1 MSGAVDLSALKAK
14 VAAKDAPPPPTAP
27 NGLPVVVAV
36 TELDFEDNVLVRS
49 NQVPVIVN
57 LYSARSPQTASL
69 TTVLEKL
76 AVEGAGS
83 WILANVDVDVSPRIA
98 QAFGVQ
104 AIPTLVAVAA
114 GQPLADL
121 QGPQPEEHLRQWLAA
136 IAAAVEGKLSGP
148 PSSDGADEP
157 EEPGDPRFD
166 AAEEALADGDFV
178 KAEQAFQ
185 AIVDAEPS
193 NTEALSGVRQV
204 RFLARVQELP
214 ADAIAAA
221 DADPSNIDAGL
232 NAADAELHEQR
243 MEEAFDRLVALV
255 KRTAG
260 EDRSRVRARL
270 LELFELFDVADPL
283 VVSARRKLATA
294 LY

>member
-14 VAAKDAPPPPTAP
+14 AAAKDAPPPPTAP

-57 LYSARSPQTASL
+57 FFSARSPQTASL
-69 TTVLEKL
+69 TTTLETL
-76 AVEGAGS
+76 AVEGKGT
-83 WILANVDVDVSPRIA
+83 WVLANVDVDVSPRIA

-136 IAAAVEGKLSGP
+136 IAQAVEGKLSGP
-148 PSSDGADEP
+148 PPADGAEP
-157 EEPGDPRFD
+157 EEPSDPRFD

-193 NTEALSGVRQV
+193 NAEALSGVRQV

-214 ADAIAAA
+214 ADAVAAA

-232 NAADAELHEQR
+232 DAADAELHEQR
-243 MEEAFDRLVALV
+243 IEEAFDRLVALV

>member
-14 VAAKDAPPPPTAP
+14 AAAKDAPPPPTAP

-57 LYSARSPQTASL
+57 FFSARSPQTASL
-69 TTVLEKL
+69 TTTLETL
-76 AVEGAGS
+76 AVEGKGT
-83 WILANVDVDVSPRIA
+83 WVLANVDVDVSPRIA

-136 IAAAVEGKLSGP
+136 IAQAVEGKLSGP
-148 PSSDGADEP
+148 PPADGAEP
-157 EEPGDPRFD
+157 EEPSDPRFD

-193 NTEALSGVRQV
+193 NAEALSGVRQV

-214 ADAIAAA
+214 ADAVAAA
-221 DADPSNIDAGL
+221 DADPANIDAGL
-232 NAADAELHEQR
+232 DAADAELHEQR
-243 MEEAFDRLVALV
+243 IEEAFDRLVALV